1 MNTKLKDYKNE
12 ILRFLKEASEELEN
26 NGEPTKQE
34 VTPEEMEPTEN
45 GEVVV
50 PQKVTAKSQR
60 APQPEITT
68 PEVPQQPQE
77 KTSAEPQVGDKAP
90 NTNFQDEADVLAV
103 WTKFKGTY
111 DKLKNAM
118 ENAKIGSI
126 KDILEN
132 ANKEPEGG
140 Q

>member
-45 GEVVV
+45 GEAVA
-50 PQKVTAKSQR
+50 PQEVTAERQ
-60 APQPEITT
+60 
-68 PEVPQQPQE
+68 EVPQQPQG
-77 KTSAEPQVGDKAP
+77 KASTEPQVDKKAP
-90 NTNFQDEADVLAV
+90 NMSSQDEANVLGI
-103 WTKFKGTY
+103 WEDFNGTY
-111 DKLKNAM
+111 NKLKAAM
-118 ENAKIGSI
+118 QQAKIGSI

>member
-12 ILRFLKEASEELEN
+12 ILKFLNEASEELEN
-26 NGEPTKQE
+26 NGEPTEQG

-45 GEVVV
+45 REVDV
-50 PQKVTAKSQR
+50 PQKVTA
-60 APQPEITT
+60 E
-68 PEVPQQPQE
+68 PQE
-77 KTSAEPQVGDKAP
+77 EASIDPQVDDKAP
-90 NTNFQDEADVLAV
+90 NMSSQDEANVLSI
-103 WTKFKGTY
+103 WEKFKRTY
-111 DKLKNAM
+111 DKLKSAM